1 MKEEIKNAIQ
11 GFEFGAPFGVFGR
24 LEKALKENE
33 TPLFIFEEV
42 SKMSSIVV
50 AITSERILVVTPSL
64 FSPSSVT
71 QLPYEKISKVVFYRR
86 SFYNTLEIEYP
97 GGKIVAAGR
106 EEWIKRAAK
115 TLYAKA
121 KELSLEHIEFI
132 QMDTRPTAFKG
143 GSFKDFFKNLF
154 RIPST
159 RE

>member
-1 MKEEIKNAIQ
+1 
-11 GFEFGAPFGVFGR
+11 
-24 LEKALKENE
+24 
-33 TPLFIFEEV
+33 IFEQT

-97 GGKIVAAGR
+97 GGKIVAAGK
-106 EEWIKRAAK
+106 EWIKRAAK

-143 GSFKDFFKNLF
+143 GSFQHFFKNLF
-154 RIPST
+154 RISSN
-159 RE
+159 

>member
-11 GFEFGAPFGVFGR
+11 GFEWGAPIGVFGR
-24 LEKALKENE
+24 IEKALKENE
-33 TPLFIFEEV
+33 VPLFIFEEV

-50 AITSERILVVTPSL
+50 AITSERLLVVTPWPL
-64 FSPSSVT
+64 FSQSSVK

-97 GGKIVAAGR
+97 GGKIVTTGK
-106 EEWIKRAAK
+106 EWIKRAAK

-159 RE
+159 R

>member
-33 TPLFIFEEV
+33 VPLFIFEQT
-42 SKMSSIVV
+42 SKWSSIVV
-50 AITSERILVVTPSL
+50 AITSERILVVTPWPL
-64 FSPSSVT
+64 FSQPSVK

-159 RE
+159 